1 MPKVNINKTELVWLG
16 KYDDEGK
23 LKAVEKPGPYPFQ
36 IVEVINK
43 PRTGKEEPQQTLFEM
58 WEGKEGDT
66 FEEGWRNKL
75 IWGDNKLV
83 ISSLLE
89 KFAGKINLIYI
100 DPPFATGADFKFTIK
115 VGEEK
120 EKITKEHSIIEEK
133 AYRDTWGKGLDS
145 YLQMMYERL
154 VLMRELLAEDGSIYV
169 HLDWHVGHYVKVMMD
184 EIFGYENF
192 RNEILTRRGQTK
204 NLQYQFES
212 FKTMNVYNDYILWY
226 SKNPNAT
233 FNPPLR
239 KALEYQ
245 RIGRWQSMWNNADR
259 PTMRYELLGVNIDS
273 GQWKW
278 SKERA
283 YKAVENYKKYLEES
297 KRTGES
303 LEEYWVRTGKCLEFV
318 WRFGSAKPVYW
329 VSPQEEVICD
339 NNWFDIKGY
348 DYSQDFKTQKSE
360 DLLQR
365 IILASSNPGDIV
377 ADFFCGS
384 GTTLAVAEKLGRRWI
399 GSDLSRYA
407 IHITRKRLLDIEN
420 CKDLQNEGKKYGKK
434 ARPFEILNLGKY
446 ERQLWQV
453 KTFTNK
459 DEKQALYEYLAF
471 ILKLYGAEPISG
483 FTNIHG
489 RKGNA
494 LVYVGAVD
502 SPVTIQEVIDAI
514 NDCKKVGQK
523 ELHILGWEWEMGLND
538 AIQELAKKEKI
549 KLKLRI
555 IPKEVLE
562 AEAVK
567 KGDIQF
573 FELAYFKV
581 DIIINGKAV
590 ELELKDFVIPHTD
603 LIPEDVQDK
612 TKKWTDWIDYWAVD
626 FDFKNDTF
634 NNGWTSYRTKKDRTL
649 NLKAT
654 HNYEKPGK
662 YKIFVKAIDI
672 FGIDTSQVYEVEVT
686 P

>member
-1 MPKVNINKTELVWLG
+1 MPKIDIKKTELVWVG
-16 KYDDEGK
+16 KYNDNGE
-23 LKAVEKPGPYPFQ
+23 LNPVEKPGPYPFQ

-43 PRTGKEEPQQTLFEM
+43 PRTGKEQPQRTFFEI
-58 WEGKEGDT
+58 WKGDEGDT

-83 ISSLLE
+83 MSSLLE

-100 DPPFATGADFKFTIK
+100 DPPFATGADFKFKIR
-115 VGEEK
+115 VGEEA
-120 EKITKEHSIIEEK
+120 EEITKEHSIIEEK

-154 VLMRELLAEDGSIYV
+154 VLMKELLAENGSIYV

-192 RNEILTRRGQTK
+192 RNEIVWYYGERQLPTALK
-204 NLQYQFES
+204 
-212 FKTMNVYNDYILWY
+212 YNSKHDTILFY
-226 SKNPNAT
+226 SKTDNYI
-233 FNPPLR
+233 FNM
-239 KALEYQ
+239 Q
-245 RIGRWQSMWNNADR
+245 
-259 PTMRYELLGVNIDS
+259 
-273 GQWKW
+273 
-278 SKERA
+278 
-283 YKAVENYKKYLEES
+283 YKKYEGPYIDNFFKLGYCSKCNLEQDWN
-297 KRTGES
+297 KQGEC
-303 LEEYWVRTGKCLEFV
+303 VKCGSPLRRFRRREKSNTYPDGRQYLDECQGIAMDTV
-318 WRFGSAKPVYW
+318 WDDIPAVHSAKAKVEQ
-329 VSPQEEVICD
+329 VG
-339 NNWFDIKGY
+339 FD
-348 DYSQDFKTQKSE
+348 TQKPE
-360 DLLQR
+360 ALLKR
-365 IILASSNPGDIV
+365 IILASSNPGDLV

-399 GSDLSRYA
+399 GCDLSRYA

-420 CKDLQNEGKKYGKK
+420 SKDLMDEEGKREYGKK

-459 DEKQALYEYLAF
+459 DEKQALFEYLAF

-483 FTNIHG
+483 FTHIHG

-502 SPVTIQEVIDAI
+502 TPVTIQEVIDAI
-514 NDCKKVGQK
+514 KDAKSQGAK
-523 ELHILGWEWEMGLND
+523 ELHVLGWEWEMGLND
-538 AIQELAKKEKI
+538 AIQEIAKKEDI

-555 IPKEVLE
+555 IPKEVLDE
-562 AEAVK
+562 EAVR

-573 FELAYFKV
+573 FELAHFKV
-581 DIIINGKAV
+581 DIKTNNRKVII
-590 ELELKDFVIPHTD
+590 ELKDFVIPHTD
-603 LIPEDVQDK
+603 LIPEDVKDK
-612 TKKWTDWIDYWAVD
+612 IKKWTDWIDYWAVD

-654 HNYEKPGK
+654 HTYEKPGK
-662 YKIFVKAIDI
+662 YKIFVKIIDI
-672 FGIDTSQVYEVEVT
+672 FGIDTSQVYEVEVK
-686 P
+686 